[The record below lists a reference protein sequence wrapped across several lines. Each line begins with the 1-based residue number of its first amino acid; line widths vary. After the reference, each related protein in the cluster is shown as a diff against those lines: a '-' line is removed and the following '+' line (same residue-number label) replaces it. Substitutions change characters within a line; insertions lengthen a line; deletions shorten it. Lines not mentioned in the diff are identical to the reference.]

1 MKPILWTAPLFVL
14 SLLASSCASLP
25 LLPTGSPLEG
35 RIDTILRRHH
45 RVTIGVAYYHL
56 GTGMELYRNEVIP
69 FHAASTMKVPLM
81 MALYRAVDR
90 GEMRLDQPIPI
101 RNEFTSIVDGSTFTL
116 DPAEDGDPDL
126 YKAIGSTR
134 PLDELIRRMITRSSN
149 LATNLLI
156 ERIGASR
163 VMDLMREVGAYH
175 MQILRGVEDE
185 KAFVSGLNNH
195 TTVKD
200 LAAAFRSLVAGE
212 AFPPAFRADMIEILK
227 SQEFNE
233 KIPAQLPKGT
243 PIAHKT
249 GDITGVHH
257 DAAVVFPPGE
267 KPYVLVVLTE
277 GFLDENEANRTIAE
291 ISRAVWEHRSSVPE
305 VPEENHGRSG
315 DESR

>member
-1 MKPILWTAPLFVL
+1 MKPILWFAPLALFA
-14 SLLASSCASLP
+14 LACASVP
-25 LLPTGSPLEG
+25 RMPVGSPLEG
-35 RIDTILRRHH
+35 RIDTILRRN
-45 RVTIGVAYYHL
+45 RGTIAVAYHHL
-56 GTGMELYRNEVIP
+56 GTGVEIYRNEEIP

-90 GEMRLDQPIPI
+90 GELRLNQAIPV
-101 RNEFTSIVDGSTFTL
+101 RNEFKSIVDGSTFTL

-126 YKAIGSTR
+126 YQAVGSTR

-163 VMDLMREVGAYH
+163 VTDLLREVGAYH

-185 KAFVSGLNNH
+185 KAFAAGLNNH

-200 LAAAFRSLVAGE
+200 LAAAFRSLVDGD
-212 AFPPAFRADMIEILK
+212 AFTPASRAAMIDILK
-227 SQEFNE
+227 AQEFNE

-277 GFLDENEANRTIAE
+277 GFLDENEANRAIAE
-291 ISRAVWEHRSSVPE
+291 VSRAVWEQRSYLGTSPKISPSE
-305 VPEENHGRSG
+305 PNEG
-315 DESR
+315 